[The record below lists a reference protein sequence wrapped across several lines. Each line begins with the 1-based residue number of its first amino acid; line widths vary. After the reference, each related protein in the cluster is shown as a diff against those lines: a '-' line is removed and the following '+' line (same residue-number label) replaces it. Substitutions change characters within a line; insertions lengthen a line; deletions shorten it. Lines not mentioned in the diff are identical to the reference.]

1 MVKNDRGFQILAH
14 VLLILMGVLVVF
26 PILLLV
32 MASISAESDII
43 KYGYSLFP
51 KHIDFTSYN
60 FIFSEGSIYHA
71 YLITV
76 IVTVIGTVASVIV
89 TTMISYTLTVPGL
102 PGKQIL
108 SFYVLFTMLFSGGLV
123 PSYMSWCNLFHIKNT
138 IWALLFPFIFVS
150 AFHIMITRTYFQNNI
165 PQEILESARMD
176 GLSEFGI
183 FFRMV
188 LPLSKPII
196 ATIGFMKAL
205 MYWND
210 WKNSLY
216 FVTDKQYVS
225 VQALLNNMLTNV
237 QYLSQSMDASLGA
250 TDMVNIPTL
259 GIRMA
264 IAVVGMLPMI
274 VLYPFFQK
282 YYMEGLTV
290 GAVKG

>member
-1 MVKNDRGFQILAH
+1 
-14 VLLILMGVLVVF
+14 
-26 PILLLV
+26 
-32 MASISAESDII
+32 MASVSAESDII

-51 KHIDFTSYN
+51 KNIDFTSYK
-60 FIFSEGSIYHA
+60 FIFSEGSVYHA
-71 YLITV
+71 YLIT
-76 IVTVIGTVASVIV
+76 IVVTLLGTVTGVVV

-138 IWALLFPFIFVS
+138 LWALIFPFIFVS

-216 FVTDKQYVS
+216 FVTDKQFVS

-264 IAVVGMLPMI
+264 IAVVGMLPM
-274 VLYPFFQK
+274 VALYPFFQK

-290 GAVKG
+290 GAVTG

>member
-1 MVKNDRGFQILAH
+1 MVKNDRGFQIFANII
-14 VLLILMGVLVVF
+14 LIILGVSVIF
-26 PILLLV
+26 PILLLF
-32 MASISAESDII
+32 MASISAESDIM
-43 KYGYSLFP
+43 KYGYSLVP
-51 KHIDFTSYN
+51 KHIDFTSYK
-60 FIFSEGSIYHA
+60 FIFSEGSVFHA
-71 YLITV
+71 YFITI
-76 IVTVIGTVASVIV
+76 IVTLVGTLASIIV

-102 PGKQIL
+102 PGKRII

-138 IWALLFPFIFVS
+138 IWALIFPFVFVS

-183 FFRMV
+183 FFTMV

-216 FVTDKQYVS
+216 FITDKNLVS
-225 VQALLNNMLTNV
+225 IQALLNNMLTNV

-250 TDMVNIPTL
+250 TDTVNIPTL

-264 IAVVGMLPMI
+264 IAVVGMIPMV

>member
-1 MVKNDRGFQILAH
+1 MVKNDKGFQILAH
-14 VLLILMGVLVVF
+14 VVLILMAVLVIF
-26 PILLLV
+26 PILLLF

-43 KYGYSLFP
+43 KYGYSLVP
-51 KHIDFTSYN
+51 KHIDLTSYK
-60 FIFSEGSIYHA
+60 FIFSEGSVYHA
-71 YLITV
+71 YLIT
-76 IVTVIGTVASVIV
+76 IVVTLFGTVAGVIV

-102 PGKQIL
+102 PGKQLL

-138 IWALLFPFIFVS
+138 LWALVFPFIFVS

-216 FVTDKQYVS
+216 FVTDKQFVS
-225 VQALLNNMLTNV
+225 IQALLNNMLTNV

-264 IAVVGMLPMI
+264 IAVVGMLPM
-274 VLYPFFQK
+274 VALYPFFQK

>member
-1 MVKNDRGFQILAH
+1 MVKNDKGFQILAH
-14 VLLILMGVLVVF
+14 VVLILMAVLVIF
-26 PILLLV
+26 PILLLF

-43 KYGYSLFP
+43 KYGYSLVP
-51 KHIDFTSYN
+51 KHIDLTSYK
-60 FIFSEGSIYHA
+60 FIFSEGSVYHA
-71 YLITV
+71 YLIT
-76 IVTVIGTVASVIV
+76 IVVTLFGTVAGVIV

-102 PGKQIL
+102 PGKQLL

-138 IWALLFPFIFVS
+138 LWALVFPFIFVS

-216 FVTDKQYVS
+216 FVTDKQFVS
-225 VQALLNNMLTNV
+225 IQALLNNMLTNV

-250 TDMVNIPTL
+250 TDMVNIPTF

-264 IAVVGMLPMI
+264 IAVVGMLPM
-274 VLYPFFQK
+274 VALYPFFQK